1 MNVILDN
8 RICRRGMDR
17 IQRNVHPFDVL
28 VARLCLFPV
37 FVVVGS
43 APTVLEQFKL
53 GVPSSTDLAIIEL
66 EMIKMN
72 FEISTV
78 LTLY

>member
-1 MNVILDN
+1 MFIPL
-8 RICRRGMDR
+8 MS
-17 IQRNVHPFDVL
+17 L
-28 VARLCLFPV
+28 LPV
-37 FVVVGS
+37 FVCSLSLFVVGS

>member
-1 MNVILDN
+1 MFIPL
-8 RICRRGMDR
+8 MS
-17 IQRNVHPFDVL
+17 L
-28 VARLCLFPV
+28 LPV
-37 FVVVGS
+37 FVCSLSLFVV
-43 APTVLEQFKL
+43 VLEQFKL